1 MGCEYT
7 EVEAKTEGK
16 RRILRT
22 ALVLNAGMFVIG
34 TAAGLW
40 AQSTGVLADALDM
53 LTDAIAYWL
62 ALMAFSRGL
71 AFKRLAARWSGWIL
85 VVLGAGI
92 LTEVGRK
99 YFFGSEPIGSVMM
112 VYSGASFGVNLYVL
126 SRLAA
131 FRHGEVHL
139 RATYL
144 FTRADVVA
152 NVALFVSGGIV
163 AATGLQVVD
172 LLLGFGI
179 GLFVLREAVE
189 ILRQANEAGE
199 TAKSVAKNFPAS
211 GGRFP

>member
-1 MGCEYT
+1 MGCECT
-7 EVEAKTEGK
+7 KVEAKTEGE
-16 RRILRT
+16 RRTLRT
-22 ALVLNAGMFVIG
+22 ALVLNAGMFFIG

-40 AQSTGVLADALDM
+40 AQSTGILADALDM

-71 AFKRLAARWSGWIL
+71 AFKQFAARLSGGIL
-85 VVLGAGI
+85 IILGAGI
-92 LTEVGRK
+92 LIEVWRR

-112 VYSGASFGVNLYVL
+112 VYSGVSFVVNLYVL
-126 SRLAA
+126 SRLAI

-139 RATYL
+139 RATYI
-144 FTRADVVA
+144 FTRVDVIA

-179 GLFVLREAVE
+179 GLFALREAVE
-189 ILRQANEAGE
+189 ILHHANEAGE
-199 TAKSVAKNFPAS
+199 MNKSVVKNSHDS
-211 GGRFP
+211 GGRFS